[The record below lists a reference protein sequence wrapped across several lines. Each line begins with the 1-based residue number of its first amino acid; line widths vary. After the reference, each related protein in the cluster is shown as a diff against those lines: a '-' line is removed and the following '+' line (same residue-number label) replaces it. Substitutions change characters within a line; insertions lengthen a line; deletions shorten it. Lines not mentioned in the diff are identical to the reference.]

1 MKLKVYQSKTVE
13 SEPVVRLALREDDD
27 GDITLMAVDE
37 QGKRKYCGDLLTIAS
52 DGFIKRHIAVD
63 PDLGFQLDNNE
74 RVLLD
79 TEV

>member
-1 MKLKVYQSKTVE
+1 
-13 SEPVVRLALREDDD
+13 
-27 GDITLMAVDE
+27 MAVDE

-63 PDLGFQLDNNE
+63 PNLGFQLDNNE